1 MSTDSLR
8 TVFLAAHIVAGTV
21 AVLIAAKVMAAGVRQ
36 DWSTR
41 WGTGYVASVI
51 IVAASAA
58 IVTTVGPT
66 LPVAVRWILLLV
78 AIATAAAAL
87 RGRQLARRDHAWLD
101 PTRPAQLRLMWGSV
115 TSLVSAIAI
124 VSAPAVVWTPVVIAG
139 TFLTEPTGGLVA
151 TPAWPP
157 TDELHASSPRSQPS
171 P

>member
-66 LPVAVRWILLLV
+66 LPGAVRWILLLV

-87 RGRQLARRDHAWLD
+87 RGRQLARHDHAWPD

-124 VSAPAVVWTPVVIAG
+124 VSAPAVVWIPVVIAG
-139 TFLTEPTGGLVA
+139 TFLTERAYRRARRDPGLA
-151 TPAWPP
+151 T
-157 TDELHASSPRSQPS
+157 DR
-171 P
+171 